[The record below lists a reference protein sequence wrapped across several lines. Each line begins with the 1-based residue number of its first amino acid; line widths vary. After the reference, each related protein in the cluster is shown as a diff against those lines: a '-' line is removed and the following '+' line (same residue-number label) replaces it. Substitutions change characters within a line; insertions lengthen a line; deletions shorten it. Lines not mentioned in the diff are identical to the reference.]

1 APAESSMV
9 TSSSANLC
17 RPLSSSAVST
27 TLRNAAGDAKTMVA
41 SPAIAASANAVA
53 VRVAGLVTDIFG
65 VTEVAPM
72 AGPSKANGANPA
84 NKLEPG
90 LTLRV
95 CWIRCVKADSLRW
108 VYRTPLAG
116 PVEPEVN
123 STAASASGDG
133 SG

>member
-1 APAESSMV
+1 MV
-9 TSSSANLC
+9 
-17 RPLSSSAVST
+17 V
-27 TLRNAAGDAKTMVA
+27 
-41 SPAIAASANAVA
+41 SPAIAAWARDFA

-95 CWIRCVKADSLRW
+95 CWIRSVKADSLRW
-108 VYRTPLAG
+108 VYRTPMAG

-123 STAASASGDG
+123 SNAAYATGVGSGCSASG
-133 SG
+133 

>member
-1 APAESSMV
+1 MV

-17 RPLSSSAVST
+17 RPLSSSAVLT

-84 NKLEPG
+84 NRSEEHTSELQA
-90 LTLRV
+90 RDHHV
-95 CWIRCVKADSLRW
+95 CRHLHAKKESII
-108 VYRTPLAG
+108 
-116 PVEPEVN
+116 
-123 STAASASGDG
+123 
-133 SG
+133 